1 MRTVPNPFRSL
12 IAPPEAITFTLG
24 MNEIRSM
31 RNALVCERGSTN
43 RAERGFTSLE
53 LTIVVAV
60 SLVIAAVAIPGYM
73 SITSY
78 LRIAGDSRDLSGTVA
93 QAKMRA
99 AEDFTHSRVRAN
111 LGGNTFQLET
121 WDKTA
126 ACWKT
131 DGEAAAN
138 GCTSAASPVQSLSSG
153 VTFGTG
159 NTGPGGSNPQAVIAQ
174 SSPCTTGVAGGS
186 PGSLI
191 DNTACIEFN
200 SRGVPVA
207 SSGSP
212 TANDA
217 LYITDLK
224 TVYGTTVIVSG
235 MMQQWSA
242 TASTAAWQAR

>member
-1 MRTVPNPFRSL
+1 
-12 IAPPEAITFTLG
+12 
-24 MNEIRSM
+24 MNEIRLM
-31 RNALVCERGSTN
+31 RNPLSCECGGTN
-43 RAERGFTSLE
+43 RTERGFTSLE
-53 LTIVVAV
+53 LMIVVAV

-73 SITSY
+73 SMTRY
-78 LRIAGDSRDLSGTVA
+78 LRIEGDSRDLSGTVA

-99 AEDFTHSRVRAN
+99 AEDFTHARVRAN
-111 LGGNTFQLET
+111 LGGNSFQLET

-126 ACWKT
+126 DCWKT
-131 DGEAAAN
+131 DGDGVN
-138 GCTSAASPVQSLSSG
+138 GCTSAASPVQLLSPG

-174 SSPCTTGVAGGS
+174 ASPCTTGVAGGS
-186 PGSLI
+186 PGGLI

-212 TANDA
+212 TAGDA
-217 LYITDLK
+217 LYITDSN

-235 MMQQWSA
+235 MTQQWSA